1 MLVLFTACDNDFES
15 EFDLA
20 PDERTEIVLNDWQN
34 ALTSSEHGW
43 ITHYYPNPE
52 LLGGFTF
59 ILNFEEDGFV
69 NMSWDVNDETDESS
83 YSLKMFEKPVLIF
96 DTYSIFSK
104 MTDPELGIPGQGFGG
119 ELEFAFVKK
128 STAGDSIYMEERVS
142 GDPLVLVKAEAI
154 AWENI
159 KKYSDMAAL
168 IERRSEKIVPFYLN
182 LFVEGW
188 DTKVNLV
195 YNEDMQKTR
204 LTYTENG
211 ESKAI
216 DMPINFTHEGFEFH
230 HALEFNGIKVRTFK
244 YDEASNEYV
253 VLEEGVKGAFKY
265 DTECPAAMEGAYE
278 LFFGGNKFGGSS
290 VYASPKM
297 IETFKDLNPN
307 AEFKGIG
314 YTPYFSGSWSIRDA
328 SINFDDWTDIGIK
341 IAEFEK
347 TGENTVVWHFDE
359 YNTTGWGVDYS
370 EEEINAMMQSEKGQ
384 KIYEILFSEKGWT
397 IVPVFL
403 AEYGS
408 TNYLVSNEDPEM
420 YLFFD

>member
-1 MLVLFTACDNDFES
+1 MLVLFAACDNDFES

-20 PDERTEIVLNDWQN
+20 PDERTEIVLNEWQD

-52 LLGGFTF
+52 FLGGFTYVLKF
-59 ILNFEEDGFV
+59 
-69 NMSWDVNDETDESS
+69 DENGSVVMNWEIGDTPDESL
-83 YSLKMFEKPVLIF
+83 YSLKMFEKPVLVF

-104 MTDPELGIPGQGFGG
+104 MTDPSIGKPGQGFGG

-128 STAGDSIYMEERVS
+128 SVAGDSIYLEERVS
-142 GDPLVLVKAEAI
+142 GDPLVLVKAEAV

-168 IERRSEKIVPFYLN
+168 MERRNEKVVPFYLN

-211 ESKAI
+211 EAKAI

-230 HALEFNGIKVRTFK
+230 HALEFNGIKVRSFK
-244 YDEASNEYV
+244 YDEAKNEYV
-253 VLEEGVKGAFKY
+253 VLDNGVTGAFKY
-265 DTECPAAMEGAYE
+265 DTECHSVFDGAYE
-278 LFFGGNKFGGSS
+278 IFFGGNKFGGYSQ
-290 VYASPKM
+290 YASPKM
-297 IETFKDLNPN
+297 MEAFKDLNPN
-307 AEFKGIG
+307 AGFGGIG
-314 YTPYFSGSWSIRDA
+314 YTPYYSGTWSIRSA
-328 SINFDDWTDIGIK
+328 VINFDDWTDIGIK
-341 IAEFEK
+341 ISEFEK
-347 TGENTVVWHFDE
+347 IDENTVVWHFGS
-359 YNTTGWGVDYS
+359 YKTSGWGVDYT
-370 EEEINAMMQSEKGQ
+370 EEEINAMMDSEAGQ
-384 KIYEILFSEKGWT
+384 KLYNILFSEKGWT

-420 YLFFD
+420 YMFYD